1 VLVNEIKIICPVIN
15 IASLSLI
22 HKKEGKKPREIRL
35 FYVVEVVDFVVLVA
49 IVCVS
54 EATVVRCRLMIPS
67 PYSSTGD
74 KPSSE
79 DSFS

>member
-1 VLVNEIKIICPVIN
+1 MIN

-22 HKKEGKKPREIRL
+22 HKKRRKEKPREIRL
-35 FYVVEVVDFVVLVA
+35 FYVVEVVDIVVLIA
-49 IVCVS
+49 IVRVS
-54 EATVVRCRLMIPS
+54 EATVVRRRLMIPS